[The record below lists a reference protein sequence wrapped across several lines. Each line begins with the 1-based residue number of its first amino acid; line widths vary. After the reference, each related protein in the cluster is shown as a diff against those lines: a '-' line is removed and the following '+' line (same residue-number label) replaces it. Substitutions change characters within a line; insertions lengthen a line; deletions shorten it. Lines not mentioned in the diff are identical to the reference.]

1 MRDMFQDGA
10 GEAAKPVDDPQAVR
24 MDVVRLD
31 SFLTAL
37 KRAAQ
42 EQDRKVVP
50 FPDERSDKC

>member
-31 SFLTAL
+31 SFLAAL
-37 KRAAQ
+37 KKAAE
-42 EQDRKVVP
+42 EQDCKVVP
-50 FPDERSDKC
+50 FPDSGSDKS